1 MKFFKTQLIAQKIS
15 AVAALFWLSLIPAA
29 AQQTAGKTLTAAEAN
44 NAVAASAEGYSF
56 PTNLDRD
63 PPIGGMAPK
72 SQQDLMRQALREN
85 WPPEMFVDEIQTQA
99 WRKLT

>member
-1 MKFFKTQLIAQKIS
+1 MESVDRLKMSLRLYP
-15 AVAALFWLSLIPAA
+15 ALKDLLADKAITP
-29 AQQTAGKTLTAAEAN
+29 AEAD
-44 NAVAASAEGYSF
+44 NAISASAEGYSF

-72 SQQDLMRQALREN
+72 SQQDLMRQALKEN
-85 WPPEMFVDEIQTQA
+85 WPPEMFVDEAEAQA

>member
-1 MKFFKTQLIAQKIS
+1 LADKT
-15 AVAALFWLSLIPAA
+15 
-29 AQQTAGKTLTAAEAN
+29 TTAAEAD

-63 PPIGGMAPK
+63 PPRGGMAPK
-72 SQQDLMRQALREN
+72 SQQDLMRQALKEN
-85 WPPEMFVDEIQTQA
+85 WLPEVFVDEAEAQA